1 MKRILTSVCAAL
13 MVTLAAS
20 LLLAACQQ
28 NRTGQSGSEVKV
40 DVTDKGFEPA
50 EVKVPAGQP
59 ITLVMT
65 RKTDQTCIKEVLF
78 ENPSQRVELPLNE
91 PVSINLP
98 ASSKGTLTYQC
109 GEKMISGRVVIQ

>member
-1 MKRILTSVCAAL
+1 MKRMFVSVAV
-13 MVTLAAS
+13 VTTVLSGA
-20 LLLAACQQ
+20 LLLGACQQ
-28 NRTGQSGSEVKV
+28 NRTGQSRGEVHV

-50 EVKVPAGQP
+50 EVQVPAGHP
-59 ITLVMT
+59 VTLVIT

-109 GEKMISGRVVIQ
+109 GEKMISGKVVVQ

>member
-1 MKRILTSVCAAL
+1 MQRVLVSVAAL
-13 MVTLAAS
+13 LIVLSGA
-20 LLLAACQQ
+20 LLLGACQQ
-28 NRTGQSGSEVKV
+28 NRASKTEGEMHV

-59 ITLVMT
+59 VTLVMT

-91 PVSINLP
+91 PVRINLP

-109 GEKMISGRVVIQ
+109 GEKMIRGTVVVQ